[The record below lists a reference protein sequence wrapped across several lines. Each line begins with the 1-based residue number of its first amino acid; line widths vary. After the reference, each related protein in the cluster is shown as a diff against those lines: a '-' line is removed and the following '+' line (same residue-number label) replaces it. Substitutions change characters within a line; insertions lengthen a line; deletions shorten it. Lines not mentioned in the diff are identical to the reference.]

1 MRGAHKMC
9 LVKPERK
16 KPILKLGRD
25 RGDNIK
31 MKYKSRA

>member
-1 MRGAHKMC
+1 MRGTHKIW

-16 KPILKLGRD
+16 RPILKLGRD

-31 MKYKSRA
+31 MKYKIRT